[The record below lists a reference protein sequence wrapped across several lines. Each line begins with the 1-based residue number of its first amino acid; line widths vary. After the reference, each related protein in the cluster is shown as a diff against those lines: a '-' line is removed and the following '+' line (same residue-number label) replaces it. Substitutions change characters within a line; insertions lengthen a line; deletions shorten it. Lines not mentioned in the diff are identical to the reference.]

1 MEDKTIG
8 QRIAAKRRE
17 LGLSQIDLGEQMG
30 VSRQSVSK
38 WEADGAIP
46 EIDKLIAL
54 SKLFD
59 VSVGWLLGV
68 EEAQPQ
74 QTEPEQTFSPKEWEI
89 IDRLTQ
95 NQPRLPRWLVP
106 LSAAAA
112 AVALIAVILA
122 GAAVSHVRAQQ
133 EKLDVINRAIA
144 LLPAGMQD
152 GLSDPAVLENDRFVL
167 RPSGDLQ
174 SCTLE
179 FTGTPPAYTAGDV
192 GELLIFADGQPVA
205 TTPCQWNGTAYT
217 GSVTLDVRNGYSTIF
232 TVTSQKGTMRSTT
245 VYDHAVY
252 RMADAAGFGP
262 VGVEFADHE
271 YVGGTLTLTD
281 MDFTIDLPDLL
292 RDCGDIWSR
301 CDLVVLGDGQ
311 ELGRLDILN
320 RSKYSRQTNF
330 SGNYVTFFTRSQA
343 IDIGS
348 IDNYETI
355 ELVLDCGFTTDVEML
370 HSIHTWTVRDGAI

>member
-1 MEDKTIG
+1 MSLVG
-8 QRIAAKRRE
+8 
-17 LGLSQIDLGEQMG
+17 GEG
-30 VSRQSVSK
+30 
-38 WEADGAIP
+38 EGFDDGAFG
-46 EIDKLIAL
+46 IAFIG
-54 SKLFD
+54 K
-59 VSVGWLLGV
+59 GLGV

-95 NQPRLPRWLVP
+95 SQLRLPRWLVP

-144 LLPAGMQD
+144 LLPAGMMD

-179 FTGTPPAYTAGDV
+179 FTGTPPAYT
-192 GELLIFADGQPVA
+192 
-205 TTPCQWNGTAYT
+205 
-217 GSVTLDVRNGYSTIF
+217 GSVTLDVRNGYSAIF
-232 TVTSQKGTMRSTT
+232 TATSQKGTMRSTT

-252 RMADAAGFGP
+252 RMEDAAGFGP
-262 VGVEFADHE
+262 VSVEFADHE
-271 YVGGTLTLTD
+271 YIGGTLTLTD

-330 SGNYVTFFTRSQA
+330 SGNYVTFFTRSQS

-348 IDNYETI
+348 IDNYSTI

>member
-38 WEADGAIP
+38 WEADAAIP

-54 SKLFD
+54 SKLFH

-68 EEAQPQ
+68 EEAQPR

-152 GLSDPAVLENDRFVL
+152 GLSDPAVLAHDRFVL
-167 RPSGDLQ
+167 RPADDLH

-232 TVTSQKGTMRSTT
+232 TVTSQ
-245 VYDHAVY
+245 
-252 RMADAAGFGP
+252 
-262 VGVEFADHE
+262 
-271 YVGGTLTLTD
+271 
-281 MDFTIDLPDLL
+281 
-292 RDCGDIWSR
+292 
-301 CDLVVLGDGQ
+301 
-311 ELGRLDILN
+311 
-320 RSKYSRQTNF
+320 
-330 SGNYVTFFTRSQA
+330 
-343 IDIGS
+343 
-348 IDNYETI
+348 
-355 ELVLDCGFTTDVEML
+355 
-370 HSIHTWTVRDGAI
+370 